1 VRREKRELATRDTK
15 RLGGKMKRSSFTTNE
30 RSVKGRLTQQ
40 GRARASGGQNA
51 KAEEEEKHERGG
63 IEAAE
68 QRAVYSE

>member
-1 VRREKRELATRDTK
+1 
-15 RLGGKMKRSSFTTNE
+15 MKRSSFTTNE